1 MAEDL
6 RLPSKEYLE
15 QLGREKGNEV
25 LVWYA
30 WRNATRAISVLGS
43 TPLNSVWSKSTVKHS
58 YSVIRVVLYL
68 AKLGSQNL
76 PVDFAAAADYAA
88 DATVAAYAYA
98 ARAAAYTAYAAAA
111 ADAAYAAAVAAA
123 DAAAAAVAVAYAA
136 NVLHTHMIKAA
147 IRDVAY
153 ISSQNTFKWSA
164 ISFYHQK
171 PDLITKWERS
181 LLENLREIGLD
192 FLANDLE
199 KVWAGKTLGDHA
211 KNYGKDL
218 PNIVINEPIALR
230 CAILGFEEPNL
241 EPERPQPIELSPKI
255 ISTSPIV
262 IPEEIKKERR
272 ERLLAQLRDLYKQYD
287 HETRVEE
294 RTRTKVLI
302 DQVLKELSE
311 L

>member
-6 RLPSKEYLE
+6 RLPSQEYLE

-43 TPLNSVWSKSTVKHS
+43 KPLDSVWSESTVKHS
-58 YSVIRVVLYL
+58 YSVIRIVLYL

-76 PVDFAAAADYAA
+76 QVYFAAAAAY
-88 DATVAAYAYA
+88 AAYAA
-98 ARAAAYTAYAAAA
+98 NTANTANAAAYAAYAAAYAAANAANAAYAAYAAAA
-111 ADAAYAAAVAAA
+111 T
-123 DAAAAAVAVAYAA
+123 AAAARMYIDIS
-136 NVLHTHMIKAA
+136 NPMIKAA

-153 ISSQNTFKWSA
+153 ISAQESFKWST

-171 PDLITKWERS
+171 PDQIIKWERS
-181 LLENLREIGLD
+181 LLENLRELGLD
-192 FLANDLE
+192 FLADDLE
-199 KVWAGKTLGDHA
+199 KVWAGKPLEDHA
-211 KNYGKDL
+211 KNYGNKLLD
-218 PNIVINEPIALR
+218 IVMSEPIVLR

-241 EPERPQPIELSPKI
+241 EPEKPKPIELSPKI

-272 ERLLAQLRDLYKQYD
+272 ERLLAQLRDFYKQYD